1 MVNKGKAAG
10 VREAAKK
17 TPTNPLWVC
26 EMHAEQN
33 LLVTE
38 PVGGEIRNKS
48 GNVTGREKELLE
60 RMPGCKEERVS
71 LVCTSVTGV
80 QIPGKMWQ
88 VGKILS
94 PSRSSQQCSAALQ
107 GRADAITASA
117 SQGTPPFPWEK
128 TSAGT
133 PSVLQQLGSHMRLHF
148 QKKKICISLSLSLG
162 MMGAVVPWPEQGVS
176 ESHF

>member
-17 TPTNPLWVC
+17 TPTNPLRVC

-60 RMPGCKEERVS
+60 RTSGCKEERVS

-148 QKKKICISLSLSLG
+148 QKKKYAFLSLSLG

>member
-1 MVNKGKAAG
+1 
-10 VREAAKK
+10 
-17 TPTNPLWVC
+17 
-26 EMHAEQN
+26 MHAEQN

-48 GNVTGREKELLE
+48 GNFTGREKELLE
-60 RMPGCKEERVS
+60 RTSGCKEERVS

-80 QIPGKMWQ
+80 QIPGKMWR

-128 TSAGT
+128 NLSRDSLCAAAAGK
-133 PSVLQQLGSHMRLHF
+133 SHEASF
-148 QKKKICISLSLSLG
+148 PEKKICISLSLG
-162 MMGAVVPWPEQGVS
+162 MMGAVVPWPEQGVP